1 MAIKL
6 LICGFLTASK
16 LSTEIIKKQN
26 IRILQKGG
34 GNNGPGGSS
43 SRPGGNSNNGTLGN
57 STNGPE
63 GNTSARPGEDFT
75 DRPEGNSTNNP
86 GSNPSGPGGD
96 STNNPGSNPS
106 GSGGNS
112 TNNPGS
118 NPSGP
123 GGNSTDIPENNS
135 PESGG
140 NSNKDINEDSINEN
154 EEDSISE
161 ESGEENIIN
170 KSEDEH
176 FNENEK
182 ESNIKPGEDDNKEG
196 SGIGE
201 NSNNEEG
208 SNESNLDE
216 NNEEN
221 KEKIT
226 EENTNDEENKL
237 EETINGEEE
246 KRNNEENNL
255 EEKEENN
262 PNQKNINEEENII
275 ENKKNKEENEEE
287 KEEQNIE
294 ESLEREEEIPPDDKQ
309 ESPPDDNLQPP
320 PDDKQESP
328 PDDNLQPPP
337 DDKQESPPDDNIQ
350 PSPDDNQEFPPEEP
364 PDDKEN
370 IPSDNNNTPNEN
382 YKPSKDE
389 IMKSMEPN
397 IEKLA
402 KSGEIIVNSS
412 YTISAV
418 KVGNEPLT
426 SSRVDLSEC
435 IQLLKTQGIISSN
448 ESLII
453 LQLDSPSSK
462 KVSKE
467 ISFALYFSNLTQI
480 DISYCNNTKI
490 KITSSVNTSL
500 INNFD
505 KAKNIYDSNGYD
517 IFNINDAF
525 YTDDCSSYTSENGT
539 DLTLK
544 DRQNI
549 YFEEINFC
557 DDGCIYESYN
567 FELNVVNCICE
578 NSTQS
583 INQTSFSLNTFF
595 KKFINV
601 FKESNIKLVKCY
613 NSVFDIDKLRKNVGS
628 YVMIGLFGF
637 ELIIL
642 FLYCESGL
650 ISTNEIYEMLIKE
663 KDKKKNIHSFNKN
676 KELNRSLNNTA
687 ISGTSNEILNLN
699 EKSIIKEKIKFFNIS
714 PFKQLLPIN
723 KNNLAEQKKIN
734 EKDINKKNNNE
745 NTSKSI
751 IIYPKKKYGLT
762 YIISPRKEMGILIKD
777 VLKKKNNNFKSFILQ
792 PKKNLDNFD
801 KKIKDDILNKL
812 PYEQAIEK
820 DKRSFSNYY
829 LSEIKNSQSF
839 IFTFITSDDGN
850 NKFIKIILFI
860 FNIAMY
866 FCWNTLFFSDN
877 SISYIHSQSGSYNY
891 IYFLPKSIVSSI
903 LSGLINTIFKLL
915 ALNNSIKLKSSYHKY
930 KKNLLVT
937 QIKLGFFFLFQFFF
951 LLFFWYFT
959 SSFCAVYINS
969 QKHLFK
975 SCLLS
980 LLFSMIFPFFFV
992 IMITILRLVGIRKK
1006 NKILYNISK
1015 FLSIF

>member
-1 MAIKL
+1 MKIIFILEIKI

-43 SRPGGNSNNGTLGN
+43 SRPGSNPNNGTQN

-63 GNTSARPGEDFT
+63 GNTSGGPGEDFT
-75 DRPEGNSTNNP
+75 DRSEGNSTNNP
-86 GSNPSGPGGD
+86 GSNPSGPGSN

-161 ESGEENIIN
+161 ESGEEDIIN
-170 KSEDEH
+170 ESEDDH

-208 SNESNLDE
+208 SNESNLNE

-221 KEKIT
+221 EEKIT
-226 EENTNDEENKL
+226 EENTNNEENKL
-237 EETINGEEE
+237 EETINDEEE

-262 PNQKNINEEENII
+262 SEQKNINEEENII
-275 ENKKNKEENEEE
+275 ENKENKEENEEE
-287 KEEQNIE
+287 KEEQNIQ
-294 ESLEREEEIPPDDKQ
+294 ESLEREEEFPPDDKQ
-309 ESPPDDNLQPP
+309 EPPPDDNLQPP
-320 PDDKQESP
+320 PDDKQE
-328 PDDNLQPPP
+328 
-337 DDKQESPPDDNIQ
+337 
-350 PSPDDNQEFPPEEP
+350 FTPEEP

-370 IPSDNNNTPNEN
+370 IPSDDNNTPNEN
-382 YKPSKDE
+382 NKPSKDE
-389 IMKSMEPN
+389 IIKSMEPN

-426 SSRVDLSEC
+426 SSRVDLGEC
-435 IQLLKTQGIISSN
+435 IHLLKTQGIISSN

-462 KVSKE
+462 KVSNE

-505 KAKNIYDSNGYD
+505 KAKSIYDSNGYD

-544 DRQNI
+544 DRRNI

-578 NSTQS
+578 NITNS
-583 INQTSFSLNTFF
+583 INHTSFSLNTFF

-663 KDKKKNIHSFNKN
+663 KDKKKNINSFNKN

-687 ISGTSNEILNLN
+687 ISGTNNEILNLN

-723 KNNLAEQKKIN
+723 KNNLEVKQKKIN
-734 EKDINKKNNNE
+734 EKEINENNNNK

-762 YIISPRKEMGILIKD
+762 YIISPRKEMGIIIKD
-777 VLKKKNNNFKSFILQ
+777 ILKKKNNNFKSFILQ

-839 IFTFITSDDGN
+839 IFTFISSDDGN

-860 FNIAMY
+860 FNISMY
-866 FCWNTLFFSDN
+866 ICWNTLFFSDT
-877 SISYIHSQSGSYNY
+877 SISYIYSQSGSYNY

-915 ALNNSIKLKSSYHKY
+915 ALNNSIKLKTSYHKY

-937 QIKLGFFFLFQFFF
+937 QIKLGMFFLLQFFF

-959 SSFCAVYINS
+959 TSFCAVYINS

-1006 NKILYNISK
+1006 SKILYNISK

>member
-1 MAIKL
+1 M
-6 LICGFLTASK
+6 TASK

-43 SRPGGNSNNGTLGN
+43 SRPGSNPNNGTQN

-63 GNTSARPGEDFT
+63 GNTSGGPGEDFT
-75 DRPEGNSTNNP
+75 DRSEGNSTNNP
-86 GSNPSGPGGD
+86 GNNPSGPG
-96 STNNPGSNPS
+96 S
-106 GSGGNS
+106 NS

-161 ESGEENIIN
+161 ESGEEDIIN
-170 KSEDEH
+170 ESEDDH

-208 SNESNLDE
+208 SNESNLNE

-221 KEKIT
+221 EEKIT
-226 EENTNDEENKL
+226 EENTNNEENKL
-237 EETINGEEE
+237 EETINDEEE

-262 PNQKNINEEENII
+262 SEQKNINEEENII
-275 ENKKNKEENEEE
+275 ENKENKEENEEE
-287 KEEQNIE
+287 KEEQNIQ
-294 ESLEREEEIPPDDKQ
+294 ESLEREEEFPPDDKQ
-309 ESPPDDNLQPP
+309 EPPPDDNLQPP
-320 PDDKQESP
+320 PDDKQE
-328 PDDNLQPPP
+328 
-337 DDKQESPPDDNIQ
+337 
-350 PSPDDNQEFPPEEP
+350 FTPEEP

-370 IPSDNNNTPNEN
+370 IPSDDNNTPNEN
-382 YKPSKDE
+382 NKPSKDE
-389 IMKSMEPN
+389 IIKSMEPN

-426 SSRVDLSEC
+426 SSRVDLGEC
-435 IQLLKTQGIISSN
+435 IHLLKTQGIISSN

-462 KVSKE
+462 KVSNE

-505 KAKNIYDSNGYD
+505 KAKSIYDSNGYD

-544 DRQNI
+544 DRRNI

-578 NSTQS
+578 NITNS
-583 INQTSFSLNTFF
+583 NNHTSFSLNTFF

-663 KDKKKNIHSFNKN
+663 KDKKKNINSFNKN

-687 ISGTSNEILNLN
+687 ISGTNNEILNLN

-723 KNNLAEQKKIN
+723 KNNLEVKQKKIN
-734 EKDINKKNNNE
+734 EKEINENNNNK

-762 YIISPRKEMGILIKD
+762 YIISPRKEMGIIIKD
-777 VLKKKNNNFKSFILQ
+777 ILKKKNNNFKSFILQ

-839 IFTFITSDDGN
+839 IFTFISSDDGN

-860 FNIAMY
+860 FNISMY
-866 FCWNTLFFSDN
+866 ICWNTLFFSDT
-877 SISYIHSQSGSYNY
+877 SISYIYSQSGSYNY

-915 ALNNSIKLKSSYHKY
+915 ALNNSIKLKTSYHKY

-937 QIKLGFFFLFQFFF
+937 QIKLGMFFLLQFFF

-959 SSFCAVYINS
+959 TSFCAVYINS

-1006 NKILYNISK
+1006 SKILYNISK

>member
-1 MAIKL
+1 M
-6 LICGFLTASK
+6 TASK

-43 SRPGGNSNNGTLGN
+43 SRPGSNPNNGTQN

-63 GNTSARPGEDFT
+63 GNTSGGPGEDFT
-75 DRPEGNSTNNP
+75 DRSEGNSTNNP
-86 GSNPSGPGGD
+86 GNNPSGPGSN

-161 ESGEENIIN
+161 ESGEEDIIN
-170 KSEDEH
+170 ESEDDH

-208 SNESNLDE
+208 SNESNLNE

-221 KEKIT
+221 EEKIT
-226 EENTNDEENKL
+226 EENTNNEENKL
-237 EETINGEEE
+237 EETINDEEE

-262 PNQKNINEEENII
+262 SEQKNINEEENII
-275 ENKKNKEENEEE
+275 ENKENKEENEEE
-287 KEEQNIE
+287 KEEQNIQ
-294 ESLEREEEIPPDDKQ
+294 ESLEREEEFPPDDKQ
-309 ESPPDDNLQPP
+309 EPPPDDNLQPP
-320 PDDKQESP
+320 PDD
-328 PDDNLQPPP
+328 
-337 DDKQESPPDDNIQ
+337 
-350 PSPDDNQEFPPEEP
+350 NQEFTPEEP

-370 IPSDNNNTPNEN
+370 IPSDDNNTPNEN
-382 YKPSKDE
+382 NKPSKDE
-389 IMKSMEPN
+389 IIKSMEPN

-426 SSRVDLSEC
+426 SSRVDLGEC
-435 IQLLKTQGIISSN
+435 IHLLKTQGIISSN

-462 KVSKE
+462 KVSNE

-505 KAKNIYDSNGYD
+505 KAKSIYDSNGYD

-544 DRQNI
+544 DRRNI

-578 NSTQS
+578 NITNS
-583 INQTSFSLNTFF
+583 INHTSFSLNTFF

-663 KDKKKNIHSFNKN
+663 KDKKKNINSFNKN

-687 ISGTSNEILNLN
+687 ISGTNNEILNLN

-723 KNNLAEQKKIN
+723 KNNLEVKQKKIN
-734 EKDINKKNNNE
+734 EKEINENNNNK

-762 YIISPRKEMGILIKD
+762 YIISPRKEMGIIIKD
-777 VLKKKNNNFKSFILQ
+777 ILKKKNNNFKSFILQ

-839 IFTFITSDDGN
+839 IFTFISSDDGN

-860 FNIAMY
+860 FNISMY
-866 FCWNTLFFSDN
+866 ICWNTLFFSDT
-877 SISYIHSQSGSYNY
+877 SISYIYSQSGSYNY

-937 QIKLGFFFLFQFFF
+937 QIKLGMFLLLQFFF

-959 SSFCAVYINS
+959 TSFCAVYINS

-1006 NKILYNISK
+1006 SKILYNISK

>member
-1 MAIKL
+1 MKIIFILEIKI

-43 SRPGGNSNNGTLGN
+43 SRPGSNPNNGTQN

-63 GNTSARPGEDFT
+63 GNTSGGPGEDFT
-75 DRPEGNSTNNP
+75 DRSE
-86 GSNPSGPGGD
+86 
-96 STNNPGSNPS
+96 
-106 GSGGNS
+106 GNS

-161 ESGEENIIN
+161 ESGEEDIIN
-170 KSEDEH
+170 ESEDDH

-208 SNESNLDE
+208 SNESNLNE

-221 KEKIT
+221 EEKIT
-226 EENTNDEENKL
+226 EENTNNEENKL
-237 EETINGEEE
+237 EETINDEEE

-262 PNQKNINEEENII
+262 SEQKNINEEENII
-275 ENKKNKEENEEE
+275 ENKENKEENEEE
-287 KEEQNIE
+287 KEEQNIQ
-294 ESLEREEEIPPDDKQ
+294 ESLEREEEFPPDDKQ
-309 ESPPDDNLQPP
+309 EPPPDDNLQPP
-320 PDDKQESP
+320 PDDKQEPP

-337 DDKQESPPDDNIQ
+337 DDKQE
-350 PSPDDNQEFPPEEP
+350 FTPEEP

-370 IPSDNNNTPNEN
+370 IPSDDNNTPNEN
-382 YKPSKDE
+382 NKPSKDE
-389 IMKSMEPN
+389 IIKSMEPN

-426 SSRVDLSEC
+426 SSRVDLGEC
-435 IQLLKTQGIISSN
+435 IHLLKTQGIISSN

-462 KVSKE
+462 KVSNE

-505 KAKNIYDSNGYD
+505 KAKSIYDSNGYD

-544 DRQNI
+544 DRRNI

-578 NSTQS
+578 NITNS
-583 INQTSFSLNTFF
+583 INHTSFSLNTFF

-663 KDKKKNIHSFNKN
+663 KDKKKNINSFNKN

-687 ISGTSNEILNLN
+687 ISGTNNEILNLN

-723 KNNLAEQKKIN
+723 KNNLEVKQKKIN
-734 EKDINKKNNNE
+734 EKEINENNNNK

-762 YIISPRKEMGILIKD
+762 YIISPRKEMGIIIKD
-777 VLKKKNNNFKSFILQ
+777 ILKKKNNNFKSFILQ

-839 IFTFITSDDGN
+839 IFTFISSDDGN

-860 FNIAMY
+860 FNISMY
-866 FCWNTLFFSDN
+866 ICWNTLFFSDT
-877 SISYIHSQSGSYNY
+877 SISYIYSQSGSYNY

-915 ALNNSIKLKSSYHKY
+915 ALNNSIKLKTSYHKY

-937 QIKLGFFFLFQFFF
+937 QIKLGMFFLLQFFF

-959 SSFCAVYINS
+959 TSFCAVYINS

-1006 NKILYNISK
+1006 SKILYNISK

>member
-1 MAIKL
+1 M
-6 LICGFLTASK
+6 TASK

-43 SRPGGNSNNGTLGN
+43 SRPGSNPNNGTQN

-63 GNTSARPGEDFT
+63 GNTSGGPGEDFT
-75 DRPEGNSTNNP
+75 DRSEGNSTNNP
-86 GSNPSGPGGD
+86 GSNPSGPG
-96 STNNPGSNPS
+96 S
-106 GSGGNS
+106 NS

-123 GGNSTDIPENNS
+123 GSNSTDIPENNSPESGGNSTDIPENNS

-161 ESGEENIIN
+161 ESGEEDIIN
-170 KSEDEH
+170 ESEDDH

-208 SNESNLDE
+208 SNESNLNE

-221 KEKIT
+221 EEKIT
-226 EENTNDEENKL
+226 EENTNNEENKL
-237 EETINGEEE
+237 EETINDEEE

-262 PNQKNINEEENII
+262 SEQKNINEEENII
-275 ENKKNKEENEEE
+275 ENKENKEENEEE
-287 KEEQNIE
+287 KEEQNIQ
-294 ESLEREEEIPPDDKQ
+294 ESLEREEEFPPDDKQ
-309 ESPPDDNLQPP
+309 EPPPDDNLQPP
-320 PDDKQESP
+320 PDDKQE
-328 PDDNLQPPP
+328 
-337 DDKQESPPDDNIQ
+337 
-350 PSPDDNQEFPPEEP
+350 FTPEEP

-370 IPSDNNNTPNEN
+370 IPSDDNNTPNEN
-382 YKPSKDE
+382 NKPSKDE
-389 IMKSMEPN
+389 IIKSMEPN

-426 SSRVDLSEC
+426 SSRVDLGEC
-435 IQLLKTQGIISSN
+435 IHLLKTQGIISSN

-462 KVSKE
+462 KVSNE

-505 KAKNIYDSNGYD
+505 KAKSIYDSNGYD

-544 DRQNI
+544 DRRNI

-578 NSTQS
+578 NITNS
-583 INQTSFSLNTFF
+583 INHTSFSLNTFF

-663 KDKKKNIHSFNKN
+663 KDKKKNINSFNKN

-687 ISGTSNEILNLN
+687 ISGTNNEILNLN

-723 KNNLAEQKKIN
+723 KNNLEVKQKKIN
-734 EKDINKKNNNE
+734 EKEINENNNNK

-762 YIISPRKEMGILIKD
+762 YIISPRKEMGIIIKD
-777 VLKKKNNNFKSFILQ
+777 ILKKKNNNFKSFILQ

-839 IFTFITSDDGN
+839 IFTFISSDDGN

-860 FNIAMY
+860 FNISMY
-866 FCWNTLFFSDN
+866 ICWNTLFFSDT
-877 SISYIHSQSGSYNY
+877 SISYIYSQSGSYNY

-915 ALNNSIKLKSSYHKY
+915 ALNNSIKLKTSYHKY

-937 QIKLGFFFLFQFFF
+937 QIKLGMFFLLQFFF

-959 SSFCAVYINS
+959 TSFCAVYINS

-1006 NKILYNISK
+1006 SKILYNISK

>member
-1 MAIKL
+1 MKIIFILEIKI

-43 SRPGGNSNNGTLGN
+43 SRPGSNPNNGTQN

-63 GNTSARPGEDFT
+63 GNTSGGPGEDFT
-75 DRPEGNSTNNP
+75 DRSEGNSTNNP
-86 GSNPSGPGGD
+86 GNNPSGPG
-96 STNNPGSNPS
+96 S
-106 GSGGNS
+106 NS

-161 ESGEENIIN
+161 ESGEEDIIN
-170 KSEDEH
+170 ESEDDH

-208 SNESNLDE
+208 SNESNLNE

-221 KEKIT
+221 EEKIT
-226 EENTNDEENKL
+226 EENTNNEENKL
-237 EETINGEEE
+237 EETINDEEE

-262 PNQKNINEEENII
+262 SEQKNINEEENII
-275 ENKKNKEENEEE
+275 ENKENKEENEEE
-287 KEEQNIE
+287 KEEQNIQ
-294 ESLEREEEIPPDDKQ
+294 ESLEREEEFPPDDKQ
-309 ESPPDDNLQPP
+309 EPPPDDNLQPP
-320 PDDKQESP
+320 PDDKQE
-328 PDDNLQPPP
+328 
-337 DDKQESPPDDNIQ
+337 
-350 PSPDDNQEFPPEEP
+350 FTPEEP

-370 IPSDNNNTPNEN
+370 IPSDDNNTPNEN
-382 YKPSKDE
+382 NKPSKDE
-389 IMKSMEPN
+389 IIKSMEPN

-426 SSRVDLSEC
+426 SSRVDLGEC
-435 IQLLKTQGIISSN
+435 IHLLKTQGIISSN

-462 KVSKE
+462 KVSNE

-505 KAKNIYDSNGYD
+505 KAKSIYDSNGYD

-544 DRQNI
+544 DRRNI

-578 NSTQS
+578 NITNS
-583 INQTSFSLNTFF
+583 INHTSFSLNTFF

-663 KDKKKNIHSFNKN
+663 KDKKKNINSFNKN

-687 ISGTSNEILNLN
+687 ISGTNNEILNLN

-723 KNNLAEQKKIN
+723 KNNLEVKQKKIN
-734 EKDINKKNNNE
+734 EKEINENNNNK

-762 YIISPRKEMGILIKD
+762 YIISPRKEMGIIIKD
-777 VLKKKNNNFKSFILQ
+777 ILKKKNNNFKSFILQ

-839 IFTFITSDDGN
+839 IFTFISSDDGN

-860 FNIAMY
+860 FNISMY
-866 FCWNTLFFSDN
+866 ICWNTLFFSDT
-877 SISYIHSQSGSYNY
+877 SISYIYSQSGSYNY

-915 ALNNSIKLKSSYHKY
+915 ALNNSIKLKTSYHKY

-937 QIKLGFFFLFQFFF
+937 QIKLGMFFLLQFFF

-959 SSFCAVYINS
+959 TSFCAVYINS

-1006 NKILYNISK
+1006 SKILYNISK

>member
-1 MAIKL
+1 MKIIFILEIKI

-43 SRPGGNSNNGTLGN
+43 SRPGSNPNNGTQN

-63 GNTSARPGEDFT
+63 GNTSGGPGEDFT
-75 DRPEGNSTNNP
+75 DRSEGNSTNNP
-86 GSNPSGPGGD
+86 GNNPSGPG
-96 STNNPGSNPS
+96 S
-106 GSGGNS
+106 NS

-161 ESGEENIIN
+161 ESGEEDIIN
-170 KSEDEH
+170 ESEDDH

-208 SNESNLDE
+208 SNESNLNE
-216 NNEEN
+216 NNEE
-221 KEKIT
+221 KKKKIT
-226 EENTNDEENKL
+226 EENTNNEENKL
-237 EETINGEEE
+237 EETINDEEE

-262 PNQKNINEEENII
+262 SEQKNINEEENII
-275 ENKKNKEENEEE
+275 ENKENKEENEEE
-287 KEEQNIE
+287 KEEQNIQ
-294 ESLEREEEIPPDDKQ
+294 ESLEREEEFPPDDKQ
-309 ESPPDDNLQPP
+309 EPPPDDNLQPP
-320 PDDKQESP
+320 PDD
-328 PDDNLQPPP
+328 
-337 DDKQESPPDDNIQ
+337 
-350 PSPDDNQEFPPEEP
+350 NQEFTPEEP

-370 IPSDNNNTPNEN
+370 IPSDDNNTPNEN
-382 YKPSKDE
+382 NKPSKDE
-389 IMKSMEPN
+389 IIKSMEPN

-426 SSRVDLSEC
+426 SSRVDLGEC
-435 IQLLKTQGIISSN
+435 IHLLKTQGIISSN

-462 KVSKE
+462 KVSNE

-505 KAKNIYDSNGYD
+505 KAKSIYDSNGYD

-544 DRQNI
+544 DRRNI

-578 NSTQS
+578 NITNS
-583 INQTSFSLNTFF
+583 INHTSFSLNTFF

-663 KDKKKNIHSFNKN
+663 KDKKKNINSFNKN

-687 ISGTSNEILNLN
+687 ISGTNNEILNLN

-723 KNNLAEQKKIN
+723 KNNLEVKQKKIN
-734 EKDINKKNNNE
+734 EKEINENNNNK

-762 YIISPRKEMGILIKD
+762 YIISPRKEMGIIIKD
-777 VLKKKNNNFKSFILQ
+777 ILKKKNNNFKSFILQ

-839 IFTFITSDDGN
+839 IFTFISSDDGN

-860 FNIAMY
+860 FNISMY
-866 FCWNTLFFSDN
+866 ICWNTLFFSDT
-877 SISYIHSQSGSYNY
+877 SISYIYSQSGSYNY

-915 ALNNSIKLKSSYHKY
+915 ALNNSIKLKTSYHKY

-937 QIKLGFFFLFQFFF
+937 QIKLGMFFLLQFFF

-959 SSFCAVYINS
+959 TSFCAVYINS

-1006 NKILYNISK
+1006 SKILYNISK

>member
-1 MAIKL
+1 MKIIFILEIKI

-26 IRILQKGG
+26 IRILQQGG

-43 SRPGGNSNNGTLGN
+43 SRPGSNPNNGTLGN

-63 GNTSARPGEDFT
+63 GNTSGRPGEDFT
-75 DRPEGNSTNNP
+75 DRSEGNSTNNP
-86 GSNPSGPGGD
+86 GSNPSGPG
-96 STNNPGSNPS
+96 S
-106 GSGGNS
+106 NS

-123 GGNSTDIPENNS
+123 GSNSTDIPENNS

-161 ESGEENIIN
+161 ESGEEDIIN
-170 KSEDEH
+170 ESEDDH

-208 SNESNLDE
+208 SNESNLNE

-221 KEKIT
+221 EEKIT
-226 EENTNDEENKL
+226 EENTNNEENKL
-237 EETINGEEE
+237 EETINDEEE

-262 PNQKNINEEENII
+262 SNQKNINEEENII
-275 ENKKNKEENEEE
+275 ENKENKEENEEE
-287 KEEQNIE
+287 KEEQNIQ
-294 ESLEREEEIPPDDKQ
+294 ESLEREEEFPPDDNQ

-320 PDDKQESP
+320 PDDKQEPP

-337 DDKQESPPDDNIQ
+337 DDKQEPPPDDNLQ
-350 PSPDDNQEFPPEEP
+350 PPPDDNQEFTPEEP

-382 YKPSKDE
+382 NKPSKDE
-389 IMKSMEPN
+389 IIKSMEPN

-435 IQLLKTQGIISSN
+435 IHLLKTQGIISSN

-462 KVSKE
+462 KVSNE

-505 KAKNIYDSNGYD
+505 KAKSIYDNNGYD

-578 NSTQS
+578 NITNS
-583 INQTSFSLNTFF
+583 NNHTSFSLNTFF

-663 KDKKKNIHSFNKN
+663 KDKKKNINSFNKN

-687 ISGTSNEILNLN
+687 ISGTNNEILNLN

-723 KNNLAEQKKIN
+723 KNNLEVKQKKIN
-734 EKDINKKNNNE
+734 EKDINKNNNNE
-745 NTSKSI
+745 NISKSI

-762 YIISPRKEMGILIKD
+762 YIISPRKEMGIIIKD
-777 VLKKKNNNFKSFILQ
+777 ILKKKNNNFKSFILQ

-812 PYEQAIEK
+812 PYEQAIEM

-891 IYFLPKSIVSSI
+891 IYFLPKSIVSSV

-937 QIKLGFFFLFQFFF
+937 QIKLGMFLLLQFFF

-959 SSFCAVYINS
+959 TSFCAVYINS

>member
-1 MAIKL
+1 MKIIFILEIKI

-26 IRILQKGG
+26 IRILQQGG

-43 SRPGGNSNNGTLGN
+43 SRPGSNPNNGTLGN

-63 GNTSARPGEDFT
+63 GNTSGRPGEDFT
-75 DRPEGNSTNNP
+75 DRSEGNSTNNP
-86 GSNPSGPGGD
+86 GSNPSGPG
-96 STNNPGSNPS
+96 S
-106 GSGGNS
+106 NS

-123 GGNSTDIPENNS
+123 GSNSTDIPENNS

-161 ESGEENIIN
+161 ESGEEDIIN
-170 KSEDEH
+170 ESEDDH

-208 SNESNLDE
+208 SNESNLNE

-221 KEKIT
+221 EEKIT
-226 EENTNDEENKL
+226 EENTNNEENKL
-237 EETINGEEE
+237 EETINDEEE

-262 PNQKNINEEENII
+262 SNQKNINEEENII
-275 ENKKNKEENEEE
+275 ENKENKEENEEE
-287 KEEQNIE
+287 KEEQNIQ
-294 ESLEREEEIPPDDKQ
+294 ESLEREEEFPPDDKQ
-309 ESPPDDNLQPP
+309 EPPPDDNLQPP
-320 PDDKQESP
+320 PDDNQEPP

-337 DDKQESPPDDNIQ
+337 DD
-350 PSPDDNQEFPPEEP
+350 NQEFTPEEP

-382 YKPSKDE
+382 NKPSKDE
-389 IMKSMEPN
+389 IIKSMEPN

-435 IQLLKTQGIISSN
+435 IHLLKTQGIISSN

-462 KVSKE
+462 KVSNE

-505 KAKNIYDSNGYD
+505 KAKSIYDNNGYD

-578 NSTQS
+578 NITNS
-583 INQTSFSLNTFF
+583 NNHTSFSLNTFF

-663 KDKKKNIHSFNKN
+663 KDKKKNINSFNKN

-687 ISGTSNEILNLN
+687 ISGTNNEILNLN

-723 KNNLAEQKKIN
+723 KNNLEVKQKKIN
-734 EKDINKKNNNE
+734 EKDINKNNNNE
-745 NTSKSI
+745 NISKSI

-762 YIISPRKEMGILIKD
+762 YIISPRKEMGIIIKD
-777 VLKKKNNNFKSFILQ
+777 ILKKKNNNFKSFILQ

-812 PYEQAIEK
+812 PYEQAIEM

-915 ALNNSIKLKSSYHKY
+915 ALNNSIKLKSSYYKY

-937 QIKLGFFFLFQFFF
+937 QIKLGMFLLLQFFF

-959 SSFCAVYINS
+959 TSFCAVYINS

>member
-1 MAIKL
+1 MKIIFILEIKI

-43 SRPGGNSNNGTLGN
+43 SRPGSNPNNGTQN

-63 GNTSARPGEDFT
+63 GNTSGGPGEDFT
-75 DRPEGNSTNNP
+75 DRSEGNSTNNP
-86 GSNPSGPGGD
+86 GSNPSGPGSN

-161 ESGEENIIN
+161 ESGEEDIIN
-170 KSEDEH
+170 ESEDDH

-208 SNESNLDE
+208 SNESNLNE

-221 KEKIT
+221 EEKIT
-226 EENTNDEENKL
+226 EENTNNEENKL
-237 EETINGEEE
+237 EETINDEEE

-262 PNQKNINEEENII
+262 SEQKNINEEENII
-275 ENKKNKEENEEE
+275 ENKENKEENEEE
-287 KEEQNIE
+287 KEEQNIQ
-294 ESLEREEEIPPDDKQ
+294 ESLEREEEFPPDDKQ
-309 ESPPDDNLQPP
+309 EPPPDDNLQPP
-320 PDDKQESP
+320 PDD
-328 PDDNLQPPP
+328 
-337 DDKQESPPDDNIQ
+337 
-350 PSPDDNQEFPPEEP
+350 NQEFTPEEP

-370 IPSDNNNTPNEN
+370 IPSDDNNTPNEN
-382 YKPSKDE
+382 NKPSKDE
-389 IMKSMEPN
+389 IIKSMEPN

-426 SSRVDLSEC
+426 SSRVDLGEC
-435 IQLLKTQGIISSN
+435 IHLLKTQGIISSN

-462 KVSKE
+462 KVSNE

-505 KAKNIYDSNGYD
+505 KAKSIYDSNGYD

-544 DRQNI
+544 DRRNI

-578 NSTQS
+578 NITNS
-583 INQTSFSLNTFF
+583 INHTSFSLNTFF

-663 KDKKKNIHSFNKN
+663 KDKKKNINSFNKN

-687 ISGTSNEILNLN
+687 ISGTNNEILNLN

-723 KNNLAEQKKIN
+723 KNNLEVKQKKIN
-734 EKDINKKNNNE
+734 EKEINENNNNK

-762 YIISPRKEMGILIKD
+762 YIISPRKEMGIIIKD
-777 VLKKKNNNFKSFILQ
+777 ILKKKNNNFKSFILQ

-839 IFTFITSDDGN
+839 IFTFISSDDGN

-860 FNIAMY
+860 FNISMY
-866 FCWNTLFFSDN
+866 ICWNTLFFSDT
-877 SISYIHSQSGSYNY
+877 SISYIYSQSGSYNY

-937 QIKLGFFFLFQFFF
+937 QIKLGMFFLLQFFF

-959 SSFCAVYINS
+959 TSFCAVYINS

-1006 NKILYNISK
+1006 SKILYNISK

>member
-1 MAIKL
+1 M
-6 LICGFLTASK
+6 TASK

-43 SRPGGNSNNGTLGN
+43 SRPGSNPNNGTQN

-63 GNTSARPGEDFT
+63 GNTSGGPGEDFT
-75 DRPEGNSTNNP
+75 DRSEGNSTNNP
-86 GSNPSGPGGD
+86 GSNPSGPG
-96 STNNPGSNPS
+96 S
-106 GSGGNS
+106 
-112 TNNPGS
+112 
-118 NPSGP
+118 
-123 GGNSTDIPENNS
+123 NSTDIPENNS

-161 ESGEENIIN
+161 ESGEEDIIN
-170 KSEDEH
+170 ESEDDH

-208 SNESNLDE
+208 SNESNLNE

-221 KEKIT
+221 EEKIT
-226 EENTNDEENKL
+226 EENTNNEENKL
-237 EETINGEEE
+237 EETINDEEE

-262 PNQKNINEEENII
+262 SEQKNINEEENII
-275 ENKKNKEENEEE
+275 ENKENKEENEEE
-287 KEEQNIE
+287 KEEQNIQ
-294 ESLEREEEIPPDDKQ
+294 ESLEREEEFPPDDKQ
-309 ESPPDDNLQPP
+309 EPPPDDNLQPP
-320 PDDKQESP
+320 PDDKQEPP

-337 DDKQESPPDDNIQ
+337 DDKQE
-350 PSPDDNQEFPPEEP
+350 FTPEEP

-370 IPSDNNNTPNEN
+370 IPSDDNNTPNEN
-382 YKPSKDE
+382 NKPSKDE
-389 IMKSMEPN
+389 IIKSMEPN

-426 SSRVDLSEC
+426 SSRVDLGEC
-435 IQLLKTQGIISSN
+435 IHLLKTQGIISSN

-462 KVSKE
+462 KVSNE

-505 KAKNIYDSNGYD
+505 KAKSIYDSNGYD

-544 DRQNI
+544 DRRNI

-578 NSTQS
+578 NITNS
-583 INQTSFSLNTFF
+583 INHTSFSLNTFF

-663 KDKKKNIHSFNKN
+663 KDKKKNINSFNKN

-687 ISGTSNEILNLN
+687 ISGTNNEILNLN

-723 KNNLAEQKKIN
+723 KNNLEVKQKKIN
-734 EKDINKKNNNE
+734 EKEINENNNNK

-762 YIISPRKEMGILIKD
+762 YIISPRKEMGIIIKD
-777 VLKKKNNNFKSFILQ
+777 ILKKKNNNFKSFILQ

-839 IFTFITSDDGN
+839 IFTFISSDDGN

-860 FNIAMY
+860 FNISMY
-866 FCWNTLFFSDN
+866 ICWNTLFFSDT
-877 SISYIHSQSGSYNY
+877 SISYIYSQSGSYNY

-915 ALNNSIKLKSSYHKY
+915 ALNNSIKLKTSYHKY

-937 QIKLGFFFLFQFFF
+937 QIKLGMFFLLQFFF

-959 SSFCAVYINS
+959 TSFCAVYINS

-1006 NKILYNISK
+1006 SKILYNISK

>member
-1 MAIKL
+1 M
-6 LICGFLTASK
+6 TASK

-43 SRPGGNSNNGTLGN
+43 SRPGSNPNNGTQN

-63 GNTSARPGEDFT
+63 GNTSGGPGEDFT
-75 DRPEGNSTNNP
+75 DRSEGNSTNNP
-86 GSNPSGPGGD
+86 GNNPSGPGSN

-161 ESGEENIIN
+161 ESGEEDIIN
-170 KSEDEH
+170 ESEDDH

-208 SNESNLDE
+208 SNESNLNE

-221 KEKIT
+221 EEKIT
-226 EENTNDEENKL
+226 EENTNNEENKL
-237 EETINGEEE
+237 EETINDEEE

-262 PNQKNINEEENII
+262 SEQKNINEEENII
-275 ENKKNKEENEEE
+275 ENKENKEENEEE
-287 KEEQNIE
+287 KEEQNIQ
-294 ESLEREEEIPPDDKQ
+294 ESLEREEEFPPDDKQ
-309 ESPPDDNLQPP
+309 EPPPDDNLQPP
-320 PDDKQESP
+320 PDDKQE
-328 PDDNLQPPP
+328 
-337 DDKQESPPDDNIQ
+337 
-350 PSPDDNQEFPPEEP
+350 FTPEEP

-370 IPSDNNNTPNEN
+370 IPSDDNNTPNEN
-382 YKPSKDE
+382 NKPSKDE
-389 IMKSMEPN
+389 IIKSMEPN

-426 SSRVDLSEC
+426 SSRVDLGEC
-435 IQLLKTQGIISSN
+435 IHLLKTQGIISSN

-462 KVSKE
+462 KVSNE

-505 KAKNIYDSNGYD
+505 KAKSIYDSNGYD

-544 DRQNI
+544 DRRNI

-578 NSTQS
+578 NITNS
-583 INQTSFSLNTFF
+583 INHTSFSLNTFF

-663 KDKKKNIHSFNKN
+663 KDKKKNINSFNKN

-687 ISGTSNEILNLN
+687 ISGTNNEILNLN

-723 KNNLAEQKKIN
+723 KNNLEVKQKKIN
-734 EKDINKKNNNE
+734 EKEINENNNNK

-762 YIISPRKEMGILIKD
+762 YIISPRKEMGIIIKD
-777 VLKKKNNNFKSFILQ
+777 ILKKKNNNFKSFILQ

-839 IFTFITSDDGN
+839 IFTFISSDDGN

-860 FNIAMY
+860 FNISMY
-866 FCWNTLFFSDN
+866 ICWNTLFFSDT
-877 SISYIHSQSGSYNY
+877 SISYIYSQSGSYNY

-915 ALNNSIKLKSSYHKY
+915 ALNNSIKLKTSYHKY

-937 QIKLGFFFLFQFFF
+937 QIKLGMFFLLQFFF

-959 SSFCAVYINS
+959 TSFCAVYINS

-1006 NKILYNISK
+1006 SKILYNISK

>member
-1 MAIKL
+1 M
-6 LICGFLTASK
+6 TASK

-26 IRILQKGG
+26 IRILQQGG

-43 SRPGGNSNNGTLGN
+43 SRPGSNPNNGTLGN

-63 GNTSARPGEDFT
+63 GNTSGRPGEDFT
-75 DRPEGNSTNNP
+75 DRSEGNSTNNP
-86 GSNPSGPGGD
+86 GSNPSGPG
-96 STNNPGSNPS
+96 S
-106 GSGGNS
+106 
-112 TNNPGS
+112 
-118 NPSGP
+118 
-123 GGNSTDIPENNS
+123 NSTDIPENNS

-161 ESGEENIIN
+161 ESGEEDIIN
-170 KSEDEH
+170 ESEDDH

-208 SNESNLDE
+208 SNESNLNE

-221 KEKIT
+221 EEKIT
-226 EENTNDEENKL
+226 EENTNNEENKL
-237 EETINGEEE
+237 EETINDEEE

-262 PNQKNINEEENII
+262 SNQKNINEEENII
-275 ENKKNKEENEEE
+275 ENKENKEENEEE
-287 KEEQNIE
+287 KEEQNIQ
-294 ESLEREEEIPPDDKQ
+294 ESLEREEEFPPDDNQ

-320 PDDKQESP
+320 PDDKQEPP

-337 DDKQESPPDDNIQ
+337 DDKQEPPPDDNLQ
-350 PSPDDNQEFPPEEP
+350 PPPDDNQEFTPEEP

-382 YKPSKDE
+382 NKPSKDE
-389 IMKSMEPN
+389 IIKSMEPN

-435 IQLLKTQGIISSN
+435 IHLLKTQGIISSN

-462 KVSKE
+462 KVSNE

-505 KAKNIYDSNGYD
+505 KAKSIYDNNGYD

-578 NSTQS
+578 NITNS
-583 INQTSFSLNTFF
+583 NNHTSFSLNTFF

-642 FLYCESGL
+642 FLYCETGL

-663 KDKKKNIHSFNKN
+663 KDKKKNINSFNKN

-687 ISGTSNEILNLN
+687 ISGTNNEILNLN

-723 KNNLAEQKKIN
+723 KNNLEVKQKKIN
-734 EKDINKKNNNE
+734 EKDINKNNNNE
-745 NTSKSI
+745 NISKSI

-762 YIISPRKEMGILIKD
+762 YIISPRKEMGTIIKD
-777 VLKKKNNNFKSFILQ
+777 ILKKKNNNFKSFILQ

-915 ALNNSIKLKSSYHKY
+915 ALNNSIKLKSSYYKY

-937 QIKLGFFFLFQFFF
+937 QIKLGMFLLLQFFF

-959 SSFCAVYINS
+959 TSFCAVYINS

>member
-1 MAIKL
+1 M
-6 LICGFLTASK
+6 TASK

-43 SRPGGNSNNGTLGN
+43 SRPGSNPNNGTQN

-63 GNTSARPGEDFT
+63 GNTSGGPGEDFT
-75 DRPEGNSTNNP
+75 DRSEGNSTNNP
-86 GSNPSGPGGD
+86 GNNPSGPGSN

-161 ESGEENIIN
+161 ESGEEDIIN
-170 KSEDEH
+170 ESEDDH

-208 SNESNLDE
+208 SNESNLNE

-221 KEKIT
+221 EEKIT
-226 EENTNDEENKL
+226 EENTNNEENKL
-237 EETINGEEE
+237 EETINDEEE

-262 PNQKNINEEENII
+262 SEQKNINEEENII
-275 ENKKNKEENEEE
+275 ENKENKEENEEE
-287 KEEQNIE
+287 KEEQNIQ
-294 ESLEREEEIPPDDKQ
+294 ESLEREEEFPPDDKQ
-309 ESPPDDNLQPP
+309 EPPPDDNLQPP
-320 PDDKQESP
+320 PDD
-328 PDDNLQPPP
+328 
-337 DDKQESPPDDNIQ
+337 
-350 PSPDDNQEFPPEEP
+350 NQEFTPEEP

-370 IPSDNNNTPNEN
+370 IPSDDNNTPNEN
-382 YKPSKDE
+382 NKPSKDE
-389 IMKSMEPN
+389 IIKSMEPN

-426 SSRVDLSEC
+426 SSRVDLGEC
-435 IQLLKTQGIISSN
+435 IHLLKTQGIISSN

-462 KVSKE
+462 KVSNE

-505 KAKNIYDSNGYD
+505 KAKSIYDSNGYD

-544 DRQNI
+544 DRRNI

-578 NSTQS
+578 NITNS
-583 INQTSFSLNTFF
+583 INHTSFSLNTFF

-663 KDKKKNIHSFNKN
+663 KDKKKNINSFNKN

-687 ISGTSNEILNLN
+687 ISGTNNEILNLN

-723 KNNLAEQKKIN
+723 KNNLEVKQKKIN
-734 EKDINKKNNNE
+734 EKEINENNNNK

-762 YIISPRKEMGILIKD
+762 YIISPRKEMGIIIKD
-777 VLKKKNNNFKSFILQ
+777 ILKKKNNNFKSFILQ

-839 IFTFITSDDGN
+839 IFTFISSDDGN

-860 FNIAMY
+860 FNISMY
-866 FCWNTLFFSDN
+866 ICWNTLFFSDT
-877 SISYIHSQSGSYNY
+877 SISYIYSQSGSYNY

-915 ALNNSIKLKSSYHKY
+915 ALNNSIKLKTSYHKY

-937 QIKLGFFFLFQFFF
+937 QIKLGMFFLLQFFF

-959 SSFCAVYINS
+959 TSFCAVYINS

-1006 NKILYNISK
+1006 SKILYNISK

>member
-1 MAIKL
+1 MKIIFILEIKI

-43 SRPGGNSNNGTLGN
+43 SRPGSNPNNGTQN

-63 GNTSARPGEDFT
+63 GNTSGGPGEDFT
-75 DRPEGNSTNNP
+75 DRSE
-86 GSNPSGPGGD
+86 
-96 STNNPGSNPS
+96 
-106 GSGGNS
+106 GNS

-161 ESGEENIIN
+161 ESGEEDIIN
-170 KSEDEH
+170 ESEDDH

-208 SNESNLDE
+208 SNESNLNE

-221 KEKIT
+221 EEKIT
-226 EENTNDEENKL
+226 EENTNNEENKL
-237 EETINGEEE
+237 EETINDEEE

-262 PNQKNINEEENII
+262 SEQKNINEEENII
-275 ENKKNKEENEEE
+275 ENKENKEENEEE
-287 KEEQNIE
+287 KEEQNIQ
-294 ESLEREEEIPPDDKQ
+294 ESLEREEEFPPDDKQ
-309 ESPPDDNLQPP
+309 EPPPDDNLQPP
-320 PDDKQESP
+320 PDDKQE
-328 PDDNLQPPP
+328 
-337 DDKQESPPDDNIQ
+337 
-350 PSPDDNQEFPPEEP
+350 FTPEEP

-370 IPSDNNNTPNEN
+370 IPSDDNNTPNEN
-382 YKPSKDE
+382 NKPSKDE
-389 IMKSMEPN
+389 IIKSMEPN

-426 SSRVDLSEC
+426 SSRVDLGEC
-435 IQLLKTQGIISSN
+435 IHLLKTQGIISSN

-462 KVSKE
+462 KVSNE

-505 KAKNIYDSNGYD
+505 KAKSIYDSNGYD

-544 DRQNI
+544 DRRNI

-578 NSTQS
+578 NITNS
-583 INQTSFSLNTFF
+583 INHTSFSLNTFF

-663 KDKKKNIHSFNKN
+663 KDKKKNINSFNKN

-687 ISGTSNEILNLN
+687 ISGTNNEILNLN

-723 KNNLAEQKKIN
+723 KNNLEVKQKKIN
-734 EKDINKKNNNE
+734 EKEINENNNNK

-762 YIISPRKEMGILIKD
+762 YIISPRKEMGIIIKD
-777 VLKKKNNNFKSFILQ
+777 ILKKKNNNFKSFILQ

-839 IFTFITSDDGN
+839 ILSSDDGN

-860 FNIAMY
+860 FNISMY
-866 FCWNTLFFSDN
+866 ICWNTLFFSDT
-877 SISYIHSQSGSYNY
+877 SISYIYSQSGSYNY

-915 ALNNSIKLKSSYHKY
+915 ALNNSIKLKTSYHKY

-937 QIKLGFFFLFQFFF
+937 QIKLGMFFLLQFFF

-959 SSFCAVYINS
+959 TSFCAVYINS

-1006 NKILYNISK
+1006 SKILYNISK